1 MNLDAISQG
10 LREGLEAVRGVLMQQ
25 DWLGFAHAWIAA
37 ASLSTIWTVLVG
49 ALAPIV
55 LLSILL
61 WPARRPKATR

>member
-10 LREGLEAVRGVLMQQ
+10 LRDNLEAFRGMLMQQ
-25 DWLGFAHAWIAA
+25 GWLGFAHDWIAA
-37 ASLSTIWTVLVG
+37 ASLSTIWTVLVA

-61 WPARRPKATR
+61 WPTRRPKATR